1 MVEWGVSFQSEMMV
15 YELLL
20 QVQPTLLMMKSV
32 QLDKSTGESIGHIAL
47 RCLQAVM

>member
-1 MVEWGVSFQSEMMV
+1 MVEWGVSFHSEMTI

-32 QLDKSTGESIGHIAL
+32 QLDKLTGESIGHIAL